1 MKIGREI
8 NCQSWTFSD
17 SFFFLNASPSYAIVQ
32 WSDSG
37 PIKTENLS
45 QHKRLNSINFTGD
58 SQHEERLPQLLR
70 ACRQN
75 PLIADRSP
83 LIADRSWKIFPPLA
97 IYVAGLVLVAYVSGN
112 HPSNGISWFPRSSPH
127 QIPPNLI
134 CHSPPP
140 CRLSSSSALWWDEPQ
155 PASRD
160 IDHLNPHW
168 ATLLTHLARERAL
181 CAAPSTHLLASSV
194 ILSFLIISRHPLYLI
209 ILHRWSRNRA
219 KACPA
224 SPWLGHPGGRVGN
237 QEHTGDQSFLLL
249 FISSQP
255 LCLHS

>member
-1 MKIGREI
+1 MGK
-8 NCQSWTFSD
+8 Q
-17 SFFFLNASPSYAIVQ
+17 
-32 WSDSG
+32 
-37 PIKTENLS
+37 KTENLN
-45 QHKRLNSINFTGD
+45 QHKRLNINFAGD

-112 HPSNGISWFPRSSPH
+112 HPSNGISWFPRSSQH

-140 CRLSSSSALWWDEPQ
+140 SRLSSSSALWWDEPQ

-160 IDHLNPHW
+160 FDHLNPHW
-168 ATLLTHLARERAL
+168 ATLLTHLARESAL

>member
-1 MKIGREI
+1 MYLYTIVKRINDKSLFLIVMIVYHFSNKVVYGKKWVSKKQKIWTSIRDSISILLEI
-8 NCQSWTFSD
+8 HNTKKDCHSYCESLPPESINRWSKFSD
-17 SFFFLNASPSYAIVQ
+17 RWSP
-32 WSDSG
+32 
-37 PIKTENLS
+37 
-45 QHKRLNSINFTGD
+45 
-58 SQHEERLPQLLR
+58 
-70 ACRQN
+70 
-75 PLIADRSP
+75 
-83 LIADRSWKIFPPLA
+83 SWKIFLPLA

-112 HPSNGISWFPRSSPH
+112 HPSNGISWFPRSSQH

-140 CRLSSSSALWWDEPQ
+140 SRLSSSSALWWDEPQ

-160 IDHLNPHW
+160 FDHLNPHW

-219 KACPA
+219 RACPA

-249 FISSQP
+249 FISSHP
-255 LCLHS
+255 LSLHS

>member
-1 MKIGREI
+1 M
-8 NCQSWTFSD
+8 
-17 SFFFLNASPSYAIVQ
+17 
-32 WSDSG
+32 
-37 PIKTENLS
+37 
-45 QHKRLNSINFTGD
+45 
-58 SQHEERLPQLLR
+58 R

-75 PLIADRSP
+75 PLIADRSS
-83 LIADRSWKIFPPLA
+83 LIVDRQVGRYSYLLPYMWLGLCWWRRSVATIRPMVSLGSHGQANIRFRQIWFVTLLPPA
-97 IYVAGLVLVAYVSGN
+97 
-112 HPSNGISWFPRSSPH
+112 
-127 QIPPNLI
+127 
-134 CHSPPP
+134 
-140 CRLSSSSALWWDEPQ
+140 
-155 PASRD
+155 ASVRVV
-160 IDHLNPHW
+160 HCGEMSHNQQAETLNPHW
-168 ATLLTHLARERAL
+168 ATLLTLLARERAL